1 MTALELIQNLNLL
14 DEHERI
20 EAKRASEAGKSVLET
35 ICAFANEPGLGGG
48 WIVLG
53 VAREELALFPVYEV
67 EGVVHPDK
75 ITTDIATQCRNMFN
89 IPWRVDIATENV
101 QGKNAV
107 VVFAPEAQPQ
117 DKPVFSSPVACH
129 GALFAVSAVP
139 TNTAPKTIWRC
150 STKDAGRKASMPG
163 SWPMPLSRIFR
174 PTRLLIT
181 ENFAPRRTRMPR
193 NCAGRIRN
201 SCRRSAA
208 LAVINEASGNP
219 PSPA

>member
-1 MTALELIQNLNLL
+1 MTALELIESLNLL
-14 DEHERI
+14 DEHERM

-53 VAREELALFPVYEV
+53 VAREELALFPAYEV
-67 EGVVHPDK
+67 EGVIHPDK

-101 QGKNAV
+101 QGKNVV

-117 DKPVFSSPVACH
+117 DKPVFFKSQGLLQ
-129 GALFAVSAVP
+129 GAFRRVGSTDQHCTEDDLAVFYQGRQQESF
-139 TNTAPKTIWRC
+139 
-150 STKDAGRKASMPG
+150 DAGIVADATFEDFSPD
-163 SWPMPLSRIFR
+163 
-174 PTRLLIT
+174 RLLIT

-201 SCRRSAA
+201 SCRCSVA
-208 LAVINEASGNP
+208 LVAISKASGNP
-219 PSPA
+219 Q